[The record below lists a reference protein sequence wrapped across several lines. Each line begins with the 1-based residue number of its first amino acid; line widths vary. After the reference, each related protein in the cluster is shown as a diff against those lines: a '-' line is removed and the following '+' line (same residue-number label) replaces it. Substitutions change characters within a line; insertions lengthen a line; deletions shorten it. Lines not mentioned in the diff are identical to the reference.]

1 MSRNAIFFLLRVGC
15 PRVRRFVL
23 RGVDLSIIYYIYIS
37 YTSIYISYT
46 SIWYTRRTVY
56 DNESKRQE
64 SVAPLPSAAGYAPW
78 ARSGA
83 GGATR
88 IFGLFGVRGG
98 SAPPLHPS
106 HAKNARK
113 VQCVQK
119 KASTALKR
127 PQRHAGPCP
136 SGSMLHSCAEV
147 RERIDPICPP
157 PGSNPNLTLTR
168 ARPGAGRSSRP
179 PHPQ

>member
-23 RGVDLSIIYYIYIS
+23 RGADLSIIYYIYIS
-37 YTSIYISYT
+37 YTSIYISHT

-83 GGATR
+83 GGATADFR
-88 IFGLFGVRGG
+88 LFGEVPGRGECPAPAPFTRSKRQIPRAKRPVRPAEGFHCL
-98 SAPPLHPS
+98 ATATPPCRRVHQAACCIAAQRCES
-106 HAKNARK
+106 
-113 VQCVQK
+113 
-119 KASTALKR
+119 ASTPFAHL
-127 PQRHAGPCP
+127 
-136 SGSMLHSCAEV
+136 
-147 RERIDPICPP
+147 
-157 PGSNPNLTLTR
+157 PGLTLT
-168 ARPGAGRSSRP
+168 
-179 PHPQ
+179 

>member
-23 RGVDLSIIYYIYIS
+23 RGADLSIIYYIYIS

-106 HAKNARK
+106 HAQNGKSRAPN
-113 VQCVQK
+113 VQCDQQ
-119 KASTALKR
+119 KASTALRR
-127 PQRHAGPCP
+127 PHRHAAVSTGPARHTAAQRCESASTPIAQLQTTLCLPP
-136 SGSMLHSCAEV
+136 SSKAKVL
-147 RERIDPICPP
+147 
-157 PGSNPNLTLTR
+157 
-168 ARPGAGRSSRP
+168 
-179 PHPQ
+179 